1 MSFSFIEFVN
11 FGKNQYENIIMEEG
25 IIKNDKQIYFNQ
37 VKGIIDEINL
47 GDDFCNLTLKVG
59 HDNNRM
65 CNFVMKTPHFEKFK
79 DIISVNQKVSI
90 RFYINS
96 RKKFDRWY
104 TTANVLDIHKEY

>member
-1 MSFSFIEFVN
+1 
-11 FGKNQYENIIMEEG
+11 MEEG

-47 GDDFCNLTLKVG
+47 GDNFCNLTLKVG
-59 HDNNRM
+59 HDNARF
-65 CNFVMKTPHFEKFK
+65 CNFVMKTPHFELLK
-79 DIISVNQKVSI
+79 DKIALNDKVSI